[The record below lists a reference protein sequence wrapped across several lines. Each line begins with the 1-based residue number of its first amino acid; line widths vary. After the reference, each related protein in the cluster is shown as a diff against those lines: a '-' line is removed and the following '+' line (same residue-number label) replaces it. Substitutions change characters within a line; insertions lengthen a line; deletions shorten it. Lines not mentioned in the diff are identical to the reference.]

1 MASSSSITRKTI
13 TLPVP
18 STGGAHSLEDVMAR
32 RRSIRTLASAPL
44 SWGDVGQ
51 LLWSAQGITEP
62 KEGLRTTPSAGALYP
77 LEVYVATADGVYRYR
92 AKPHQLVRT
101 DTRDVRGDLRKAALD
116 QECMDAP
123 CVFLIAA
130 VYERVTQKYPDIGK
144 ICVDFEVGHC
154 AQNVLLQVVA
164 LGLAAVPVAAFKPDR
179 VKDLFKLPAQEVPL
193 YMIPI
198 GRTG

>member
-1 MASSSSITRKTI
+1 MASSSSLAQKTI

-18 STGGAHSLEDVMAR
+18 STAGAHSLEDVIAR
-32 RRSIRTLASAPL
+32 RRSIRTLKSAPL
-44 SWGDVGQ
+44 GWGDIGQ

-77 LEVYVATADGVYRYR
+77 LELYVATPDGVYHYHP
-92 AKPHQLVRT
+92 KTHDLVPT
-101 DTRDVRGDLRKAALD
+101 GTRDVRADLRKAALD

-123 CVFLIAA
+123 CVILMTGI
-130 VYERVTQKYPDIGK
+130 YERVTQKYPDIGK

-164 LGLAAVPVAAFKPDR
+164 LGLAAVPVAAFKPER
-179 VKDLFKLPAQEVPL
+179 VKDIFALPAEEVPL
-193 YMIPI
+193 YMIPV
-198 GRTG
+198 GREK

>member
-1 MASSSSITRKTI
+1 MTMK
-13 TLPVP
+13 LPSP
-18 STGGAHSLEDVMAR
+18 HWHGKLSLEDVMAR
-32 RRSIRTLASAPL
+32 RRSIRKLASGPL
-44 SWGDVGQ
+44 TWDEIGQ
-51 LLWSAQGITEP
+51 LLWSAYGITEP

-77 LEVYVATADGVYRYR
+77 LEIYVMTAEGIYHYRPKAHEVVQMSR
-92 AKPHQLVRT
+92 
-101 DTRDVRGDLRKAALD
+101 RDVRAELRKAALD

-123 CVFLIAA
+123 CVMLLAA

-164 LGLAAVPVAAFKPDR
+164 LGLAAVPVAAFTPKR
-179 VKDLFKLPAQEVPL
+179 VRELIKLPEQQIPL

-198 GRTG
+198 GRG